1 MARMRITLV
10 AAAATIAALAAPTT
24 ASAERV
30 TDCDDLQQTIDDF
43 AVVTIAEGLTCEGS
57 FELPD
62 GRVTDL
68 AGEGAGATLS
78 GSTEEGR
85 VQILRGFNL
94 GTSRISNLTF
104 VQGDADGDNGGAI
117 QFEGDSPVTLEG
129 NRFFAND
136 ANDDEGG
143 GAGGAV
149 SLELDNQVLQPNE
162 ARLELPPVV
171 LRDNTFGEDDGGND
185 ADREGGAVSISAF
198 FRHVIV
204 EGNSFVDNDS
214 DAEGGGLALIAG
226 QATLSDNTFQG
237 NEGQDGGGA
246 AVGTCL
252 ADITGNTFDGNE
264 ASASESD
271 VWGGGLY
278 LEGQFCRG
286 AGLQARGGD
295 GGNVTQSGNRFVGNR
310 VTGGFSDGEGA
321 GEFVRL
327 LSLESTDD
335 SFVGNAIVDT
345 RSGRGGGL
353 AFAGS
358 GRSFA
363 ARNLVAVGNSISPS
377 LPPASGLPTLD
388 SEGGGLSLRGST
400 LSVED
405 ATITGNS
412 AGVGGGIAGF
422 RQQDDLERGAANSD
436 VLTLHNSIVFGNE
449 NGAGEDVAGFLDR
462 DVRSSDTCVEG
473 AAHPGDGN
481 VCVAPQLTAPD
492 DDGDVDQ
499 TAGSPTID
507 AGDSALVDGDLASD
521 YAGDGR
527 IVGARVDMGADEY
540 VPPTTEP
547 ETPAQPQPPAPA
559 PAGAVQGVQQRS
571 CVSRRSF
578 RIRIRVPK
586 GKKAISATV
595 RVNGKKVRVVRGKRL
610 RAAVRLRGLPKGR
623 FSVRITVRLANGKR
637 ITGVRRY
644 HTCIP
649 KRPGDG
655 PPKV

>member
-1 MARMRITLV
+1 MRITLV
-10 AAAATIAALAAPTT
+10 AAAATLAALAAPTT

-62 GRVTDL
+62 GRATDL

-78 GSTEEGR
+78 GSTEAGR

-104 VQGDADGDNGGAI
+104 VQGAADGDNGGAI

-136 ANDDEGG
+136 ADDDEGG

-149 SLELDNQVLQPNE
+149 SLELDNQVLHPND
-162 ARLELPPVV
+162 ARLELAPVV
-171 LRDNTFGEDDGGND
+171 LRDNTFGEDDGGYD

-214 DAEGGGLALIAG
+214 AC
-226 QATLSDNTFQG
+226 
-237 NEGQDGGGA
+237 
-246 AVGTCL
+246 V
-252 ADITGNTFDGNE
+252 ADIIGNTFDGNE
-264 ASASESD
+264 ASAGESD

-286 AGLQARGGD
+286 IGLQARGDD
-295 GGNVTQSGNRFVGNR
+295 GPDVTQSGNRFAGNR

-327 LSLESTDD
+327 LSVESTDD

-345 RSGRGGGL
+345 SSGRGGGL

-363 ARNLVAVGNSISPS
+363 ARNLVAVGNSVSPS
-377 LPPASGLPTLD
+377 LPPPSGLPTLV
-388 SEGGGLSLRGST
+388 SEGGGLSLSGST
-400 LSVED
+400 LSIED

-422 RQQDDLERGAANSD
+422 RQQDDLDRGAANSD

-527 IVGARVDMGADEY
+527 VVGGKVDIGADEY
-540 VPPTTEP
+540 VAPTTEP

-578 RIRIRVPK
+578 RIRIRVPR

-623 FSVRITVRLANGKR
+623 FSIRITVRLANGKR